1 MDKNCRFFYQC
12 PIFECVLF
20 FIAQALVSPITRMVS
35 TRFPGNE
42 KFNFDFI
49 LWKETVLN
57 LPMCETI
64 YCFSIQHKSC
74 DNNLLLVCF
83 VTECL
88 AVTIQEV
95 FDPHQKAFLPPP
107 FPPFHSPLSTF
118 SRGHISSS
126 TGHSARLK
134 IAFFHG
140 NTK

>member
-95 FDPHQKAFLPPP
+95 FDPHQKAFLSPSFPSLP
-107 FPPFHSPLSTF
+107 FTLKYIF
-118 SRGHISSS
+118 SGSYIVFYRTQCMPENSIFSWEY
-126 TGHSARLK
+126 
-134 IAFFHG
+134 
-140 NTK
+140 